1 MACSKQRLCPYRG
14 SVHAGV
20 KQKGQNTVWP
30 LPNVQHT
37 GEKHMLLNLSTTQIH
52 ISGLVNR
59 ASTNPHAAE
68 VIPTTQVAILIQV
81 MKYSFCLATSKET
94 KPWRT
99 LQYILY
105 VTRSLFSPSEPLFF
119 WQACFVDCFS
129 SACCPFYLCLPPFFP
144 PLSFSFCIC
153 LSLDIVWVVRP
164 VIELPL
170 FDQGSNRNCTLL
182 TQLCWY
188 AFICVCVWE
197 YISGRCTSL
206 CVVMYIIYACQ

>member
-1 MACSKQRLCPYRG
+1 MYSTLERSTC
-14 SVHAGV
+14 
-20 KQKGQNTVWP
+20 
-30 LPNVQHT
+30 
-37 GEKHMLLNLSTTQIH
+37 TTQIH

-68 VIPTTQVAILIQV
+68 VIPTTQVTILIQV